1 MILSTI
7 NNQFIYNFPL
17 DFVPDELEELY
28 FPLLKNQR
36 KPYASVLD
44 YLNSTIQ
51 DISFPGINYP
61 LVKQVMKFGKETN
74 WKGNQN
80 IYDLFDK
87 TGTITLLNVDSN
99 LNYMIILH
107 CLNHHYLNVQHTYD
121 QNLIMTMV
129 DQNRKVLY
137 FFQYRSLIF
146 TSLDANKFAYNDQ
159 QIQTKTFTMSFT
171 SNYFDM
177 EYVGNKF
184 DCIINEDFTNYDLVK
199 LIK

>member
-17 DFVPDELEELY
+17 DFVPAELEELY
-28 FPLLKNQR
+28 MPLLKNQR
-36 KPYASVLD
+36 KPFGSVLD

-51 DISFPGINYP
+51 DITFPGITYP
-61 LVKQVMKFGKETN
+61 TAKQIIKRGKEIL
-74 WKGNQN
+74 WKGDQN

-107 CLNHHYLNVQHTYD
+107 CLNHHYLNVNNTYD

-129 DQNRKVLY
+129 DQNRKALY

-146 TSLDANKFAYNDQ
+146 TTLDGNKFAYNDQ
-159 QIQTKTFTMSFT
+159 QIQTKTFTVSFV

-177 EYVGNKF
+177 EYIGNKF
-184 DCIINEDFTNYDLVK
+184 ECIMNEDFTNYDLAK